1 MREHRNSIT
10 CTVATANGFAMPY
23 RARPVPPLHKIPAP
37 KDADREV
44 DTDLDKAALR
54 ESLAIRLGEL
64 AEKPGAKS

>member
-23 RARPVPPLHKIPAP
+23 RARPVPPLQKIPAP
-37 KDADREV
+37 KNVDADL

-54 ESLAIRLGEL
+54 ESLVIRLREL
-64 AEKPGAKS
+64 AEKPDAKS